1 MFAKIPA
8 YNTLSSNPQFL
19 KTVSLF
25 YSTKLST
32 DATQNSSIQD
42 HSLLI
47 TDPSKLQKQSSLNPE
62 IQSVTPI
69 KLHQLNTELP
79 QNPLPSINLP
89 LTPNTTTKIPK
100 SSPSNIKVTPNV
112 DSNTKLNLSLNASTK
127 LSQDSVTEQ
136 ARKKLSKS
144 LLTNFDAP
152 IKYAFAYGSGIFPQ
166 TPSSTSTESPQPP
179 FSSGNMV
186 DMIFAVSH
194 PEHWHSINISQNPS
208 HYSFLKNFG
217 SSAVSF
223 VQTKFGSGIYYN
235 PYVQL
240 GDLNVKYGVISLD
253 SLVGDLLSW
262 ETCYVAGRMHKPTLN
277 LIDNKFVRLCSRV
290 NLATAARVAL
300 LSLPETFSEKEF
312 FTTIATLSYNGDM
325 RFSVGGEAPNKI
337 SNIVNNQID
346 SLRQMYS
353 EVIEGL
359 ECVWYTSNI
368 SDHKS
373 LNGSPLMMQQ
383 NMDPEVRSLQVF
395 KKLPAK
401 LKAIIAATYENNYS
415 LEISSS
421 TDYDSSDNKTA
432 IGIVSS
438 PNIPELVSASV
449 QSIVRWPSFTQSIK
463 GIFSAGLYKSYKY
476 AKSKRSKARNN

>member
-1 MFAKIPA
+1 MFPKIQA
-8 YNTLSSNPQFL
+8 SNTLSSNPQFL
-19 KTVSLF
+19 KTVSLYF
-25 YSTKLST
+25 STKLST
-32 DATQNSSIQD
+32 DAAQNSSIQD
-42 HSLLI
+42 HTLLI
-47 TDPSKLQKQSSLNPE
+47 TDPSKLQKQNSLNPE

-69 KLHQLNTELP
+69 KLHQLNPELP
-79 QNPLPSINLP
+79 QNPLPSINLT
-89 LTPNTTTKIPK
+89 LSPNTTTKTPK
-100 SSPSNIKVTPNV
+100 SSPINIKVTPNI
-112 DSNTKLNLSLNASTK
+112 SPNTKKNLSLNASINST
-127 LSQDSVTEQ
+127 QDSATEQ
-136 ARKKLSKS
+136 ARKKLTKS

-166 TPSSTSTESPQPP
+166 TTSSNSPQPP

-223 VQTKFGSGIYYN
+223 VQTKLGSGLYYN

-312 FTTIATLSYNGDM
+312 FTTIVALSYNGDL

-368 SDHKS
+368 TDPKS

-415 LEISSS
+415 LEIRSS

-432 IGIVSS
+432 IGIVSC
-438 PNIPELVSASV
+438 PKIPELVTASV

-463 GIFSAGLYKSYKY
+463 GIFSAGLLKSYKY
-476 AKSKRSKARNN
+476 AKSKRSKAINN